1 MASAAAAGSCR
12 LGGRPYHKSSV
23 DSQFAD
29 DDDDTE
35 LTVLDACIDC
45 DDEGLYD
52 LIQDGV
58 TWDQV
63 NERDKSGRVRARN
76 NNTVS
81 AFPAAAAILI
91 MITVVERGKLMPHCH
106 LRRP

>member
-1 MASAAAAGSCR
+1 MAAASTAASGSCR
-12 LGGRPYHKSSV
+12 LGGRAYSKSSV

-35 LTVLDACIDC
+35 LTVLDVCIDC

-58 TWDQV
+58 TLEQL
-63 NERDKSGRVRARN
+63 NERDKSGRVI
-76 NNTVS
+76 TM
-81 AFPAAAAILI
+81 FLI
-91 MITVVERGKLMPHCH
+91 TTNY
-106 LRRP
+106 

>member
-1 MASAAAAGSCR
+1 MASATATTTTTDGCR
-12 LGGRPYHKSSV
+12 LGGRSYDRSSV

-29 DDDDTE
+29 DDDDSV

-58 TWDQV
+58 TWEQV
-63 NERDKSGRVRARN
+63 NERDKSGRVI
-76 NNTVS
+76 S
-81 AFPAAAAILI
+81 IYDCMF
-91 MITVVERGKLMPHCH
+91 GD
-106 LRRP
+106 RPTEPQLG

>member
-1 MASAAAAGSCR
+1 MASAAAAAAGSCR

-76 NNTVS
+76 LSVHVLS
-81 AFPAAAAILI
+81 VCLFFCHMDLCGLI
-91 MITVVERGKLMPHCH
+91 QINK
-106 LRRP
+106 

>member
-1 MASAAAAGSCR
+1 MAAAVTTAAGGCT
-12 LGGRPYHKSSV
+12 LGGRPYDKSSV

-58 TWDQV
+58 TWEHV
-63 NERDKSGRVRARN
+63 NERDKSGRVMTTYTN
-76 NNTVS
+76 NDDDDDDDDILLPS
-81 AFPAAAAILI
+81 A
-91 MITVVERGKLMPHCH
+91 
-106 LRRP
+106 

>member
-1 MASAAAAGSCR
+1 MATATTAAGSGGGGGCR
-12 LGGRPYHKSSV
+12 LGGRAYSRSSV

-45 DDEGLYD
+45 DDEGLYE

-58 TWDQV
+58 TWEQV
-63 NERDKSGRVRARN
+63 NEHDKSGRVTMRLRA
-76 NNTVS
+76 
-81 AFPAAAAILI
+81 
-91 MITVVERGKLMPHCH
+91 
-106 LRRP
+106 

>member
-1 MASAAAAGSCR
+1 
-12 LGGRPYHKSSV
+12 LGGRPYDRSSV

-45 DDEGLYD
+45 DDEGLYE

-58 TWDQV
+58 TVDQL
-63 NERDKSGRVRARN
+63 NERDKSGRVISN
-76 NNTVS
+76 I
-81 AFPAAAAILI
+81 ILI
-91 MITVVERGKLMPHCH
+91 FCRM
-106 LRRP
+106 LRAVPICE

>member
-1 MASAAAAGSCR
+1 MAAAAAATAAAASGCR
-12 LGGRPYHKSSV
+12 LGGRPYDRSSV
-23 DSQFAD
+23 DSQFADD

-58 TWDQV
+58 TWEQL
-63 NERDKSGRVRARN
+63 NERDKSGRV
-76 NNTVS
+76 
-81 AFPAAAAILI
+81 
-91 MITVVERGKLMPHCH
+91 
-106 LRRP
+106 